1 MHQSIKIFT
10 IFLYLFSIQLFAT
23 ETELFEAKPPI
34 VFTKAE
40 FVNNSTTRI
49 QFKIVDQLI
58 IVDVEILDK
67 EGNFIIDTGSETLI
81 LNSVHFKPTRT
92 YRQKRKQSSGVHN
105 DIEDVREKYLKK
117 LSIESLSLEKLNA
130 DVIDLS
136 HIEKIKKIEVLGII
150 GYSILKDFEVFIDMH
165 LNQITLS
172 KIDKNG
178 ELLSKKVY
186 AETIHDSIDFK
197 LKKHT
202 IVLDAL
208 IENHKVKF
216 GLDTG
221 AEYNQLNKNLDSE
234 ILDYFYPSEEL
245 KLTGASGKKMKVMAG
260 KLYRVK
266 LNDSI
271 YFGPMKTVLTNLR
284 KMNSAFRTNL
294 DGILGFEFFAQQR
307 TIINYKKQKL
317 YFIKFPI
324 LKP

>member
-1 MHQSIKIFT
+1 MHQSIKI
-10 IFLYLFSIQLFAT
+10 IFALFISVKLYAT
-23 ETELFEAKPPI
+23 DYKPPI
-34 VFTKAE
+34 VFSKAE
-40 FVNNSTTRI
+40 FVNTSTTRI
-49 QFKIVDQLI
+49 PFKVIDQLI
-58 IVDVEILDK
+58 VVEVELLDK

-81 LNSVHFKPTRT
+81 LNSVHYKASRS
-92 YRQKRKQSSGVHN
+92 YRSNTKQRSGVHIE
-105 DIEDVREKYLKK
+105 IEDVVEKHLQK
-117 LSIESLSLEKLNA
+117 LSLEDFRLENLNA

-150 GYSILKDFEVFIDMH
+150 GFSVLKDFEIFIDMH
-165 LNQITLS
+165 LNQITLT
-172 KIDKNG
+172 KTDKNG
-178 ELLSKKVY
+178 ERLSQKVY

-202 IVLDAL
+202 IIIDAQ
-208 IENHKVKF
+208 IENKQVKF

-221 AEYNQLNKNLDSE
+221 AEYNQLNKNIDSE
-234 ILDYFYPSEEL
+234 ILDYFYPSKEL
-245 KLTGASGKKMKVMAG
+245 KLTGASGKKLKVMAG
-260 KLYRVK
+260 KLYRVR

-284 KMNSAFRTNL
+284 QMNSAFGTNL

-324 LKP
+324 IKP

>member
-1 MHQSIKIFT
+1 MHQSIKIIIT
-10 IFLYLFSIQLFAT
+10 LLISVKLFAT
-23 ETELFEAKPPI
+23 EVTPPKVKPPI
-34 VFTKAE
+34 IFTKAE
-40 FVNNSTTRI
+40 IINASTTRI
-49 QFKIVDQLI
+49 PFKIIDQLI
-58 IVDVEILDK
+58 IVEVQILDK

-81 LNSVHFKPTRT
+81 LNSAHFNPTRKH
-92 YRQKRKQSSGVHN
+92 RDDGQQRSGIHN
-105 DIEDVREKYLKK
+105 DIEYVQEKHLDL
-117 LSIESLSLEKLNA
+117 LSIKDLSLQKLNA

-136 HIEKIKKIEVLGII
+136 HIEKIKKIELLGII

-165 LNQITLS
+165 LNQITLT
-172 KIDKNG
+172 KTDRKGNR
-178 ELLSKKVY
+178 LSDKVY
-186 AETIHDSIDFK
+186 AEAIQDSIDFK

-202 IVLDAL
+202 IILDVFVGNKKL
-208 IENHKVKF
+208 KF
-216 GLDTG
+216 GLDTA

-234 ILDYFYPSEEL
+234 ILDYFYPSKEL
-245 KLTGASGKKMKVMAG
+245 KLIGVSGKKMKVMAG

-284 KMNSAFRTNL
+284 KMNNAFSTHL

-324 LKP
+324 STP

>member
-1 MHQSIKIFT
+1 MHQSIKI
-10 IFLYLFSIQLFAT
+10 IIALFISAKLFAT
-23 ETELFEAKPPI
+23 EYNPPI

-40 FVNNSTTRI
+40 FVNASTTRI
-49 QFKIVDQLI
+49 PFKVIDQLI
-58 IVDVEILDK
+58 VVEVELLDK

-81 LNSVHFKPTRT
+81 LNSVHFKHSRR
-92 YRQKRKQSSGVHN
+92 YRQDGEQRSGVHRE
-105 DIEDVREKYLKK
+105 IENVKAKYLDA
-117 LSIESLSLEKLNA
+117 LSLEDFRLENLNA

-150 GYSILKDFEVFIDMH
+150 GYSILKEFEVFIDMH
-165 LNQITLS
+165 LNQITLT

-178 ELLSKKVY
+178 ELLSDKVY
-186 AETIHDSIDFK
+186 AETINDSIDFE
-197 LKKHT
+197 LKRHT
-202 IVLDAL
+202 IIIDAQ
-208 IENHKVKF
+208 IGNHIVKF

-234 ILDYFYPSEEL
+234 ILDYFYPSKEL
-245 KLTGASGKKMKVMAG
+245 KLTGASGKQVKVMAG

-284 KMNSAFRTNL
+284 QMNSAFSTHL

-324 LKP
+324 IKP